1 MNKIYKIIYIVF
13 VIIFIK
19 LLITFGLNEY
29 FISQYN
35 NKEYNESIVEKL
47 LFLNIYQ
54 PYIAHYNYGNVL
66 YNNGKYNQ
74 AIEEYKRALNLF
86 PPQYKECPIRINLA
100 LSILKGL
107 HTEPKNDNDINEDIS
122 ILEEA
127 KHILC
132 EKGCAHED
140 DNNGHN
146 RQAQRLKNDIDKRI
160 QELEQMK
167 EQASEGEKEE
177 EDEENNSQEEN
188 KENVEE
194 IKEELEEIKEQV
206 MEERREEMESTIQ
219 LQNWEYYDGKTW

>member
-1 MNKIYKIIYIVF
+1 M
-13 VIIFIK
+13 
-19 LLITFGLNEY
+19 ITFGLNEY

-107 HTEPKNDNDINEDIS
+107 HTEPKNDNDINE
-122 ILEEA
+122 
-127 KHILC
+127 
-132 EKGCAHED
+132 
-140 DNNGHN
+140 
-146 RQAQRLKNDIDKRI
+146 
-160 QELEQMK
+160 
-167 EQASEGEKEE
+167 
-177 EDEENNSQEEN
+177 
-188 KENVEE
+188 
-194 IKEELEEIKEQV
+194 
-206 MEERREEMESTIQ
+206 
-219 LQNWEYYDGKTW
+219 EYLY